1 LAHSAKAASSLHPR
15 ARHSARPR
23 GWKRR
28 NGTQERGDWVSVANL
43 GILRKIEAVDA
54 MMTSVVQGNVRELG
68 PEVTFAWLKY

>member
-1 LAHSAKAASSLHPR
+1 
-15 ARHSARPR
+15 
-23 GWKRR
+23 
-28 NGTQERGDWVSVANL
+28 VSVANL